1 MSRAHERANA
11 AAWALLVSA
20 AGAVLLVVLPSLGM
34 IAPDPAGSAVLAVLA
49 LAFAMLVQSE
59 IRCLLGCSRP
69 MAAVAATRGQPTP
82 MLPGRV
88 TDPVHHPLR
97 PRAPGLT

>member
-11 AAWALLVSA
+11 DAWALLVSA

-34 IAPDPAGSAVLAVLA
+34 IAHDPAGSAALAVLA

-59 IRCLLGCSRP
+59 IRCLLGASRP
-69 MAAVAATRGQPTP
+69 MARCGRHARPAGTDAAGTS
-82 MLPGRV
+82 
-88 TDPVHHPLR
+88 H
-97 PRAPGLT
+97 

>member
-11 AAWALLVSA
+11 AAWALSVSA

-34 IAPDPAGSAVLAVLA
+34 IAPDPAGSAALAVLA

-59 IRCLLGCSRP
+59 IRCLLGAL
-69 MAAVAATRGQPTP
+69 AAHA
-82 MLPGRV
+82 
-88 TDPVHHPLR
+88 PLWP
-97 PRAPGLT
+97 PRAASRHRCCPDESLIRSTTRSARVLLD

>member
-1 MSRAHERANA
+1 MSRAHERAHA
-11 AAWALLVSA
+11 DAWALLVSA
-20 AGAVLLVVLPSLGM
+20 TGAVLLVVLPSLGM
-34 IAPDPAGSAVLAVLA
+34 IAHDPAGSAALAVLA

-59 IRCLLGCSRP
+59 TRCLLGASRP
-69 MAAVAATRGQPTP
+69 VAPVAATRGQPAP